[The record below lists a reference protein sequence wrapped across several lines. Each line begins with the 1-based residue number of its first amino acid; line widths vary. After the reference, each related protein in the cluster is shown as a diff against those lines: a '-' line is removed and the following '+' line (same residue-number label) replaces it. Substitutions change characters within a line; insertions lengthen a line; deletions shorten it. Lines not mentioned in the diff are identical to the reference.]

1 MSDLSTALDQ
11 LAAGFRRL
19 KGIGDTAFGDCA
31 EIQFDEWDWE
41 VGVGL
46 YGMLRDALYREDTK
60 TIEALSRW

>member
-1 MSDLSTALDQ
+1 LTNLTAALDQ

-19 KGIGDTAFGDCA
+19 KGIGDTAQSDA
-31 EIQFDEWDWE
+31 DEILFDEWDWE

-46 YGMLRDALYREDTK
+46 YGMLRDAQHREDTK